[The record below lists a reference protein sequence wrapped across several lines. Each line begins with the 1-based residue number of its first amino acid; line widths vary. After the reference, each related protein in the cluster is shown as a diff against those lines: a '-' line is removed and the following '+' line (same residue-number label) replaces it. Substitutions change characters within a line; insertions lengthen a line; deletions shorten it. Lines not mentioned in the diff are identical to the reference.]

1 MTAPPPVPAPRKAGR
16 RASRLVDIAEAV
28 GVHTSTV
35 SRVLNGD
42 PAQSVRPEIYEKIWR
57 TARQQGY
64 RPNALA
70 RALKRRHTGALAFVI
85 PLLRN
90 PIWVRLQRGALQRAS
105 ERGYAVMIVEDEVD
119 EAQPPATYRYLVDES
134 RADGLLLATSLR
146 IPAHTEG
153 SAHGLLA
160 VPHVYVNRRGPERGN
175 DVVMDEPA
183 AVRLFLDHVAALG
196 HQRVAL
202 IDGPVE
208 VDTVHRRELAARRAC
223 AARGL
228 QLTVLHADVTEE
240 GGWEATQRLL
250 RRGSAADGT
259 AGGTLAGGTLPTAC
273 AVGSLNQ
280 LFGVMAAL
288 RGARLP
294 VPEAMSLVSLDE
306 DECLAFLDVP
316 VTSVAMPLAELGS
329 AAVDALI
336 TRIEAQDPVTAADVM
351 IREPMSLVHRD
362 SVARPPGAGLW
373 TASCASAPPA
383 RLTCLPCRTSSARP
397 ARRSAPSACP
407 RSPTTPRSP
416 WPSSPPTSRPAAPGS
431 RPAPATT
438 PSPTCWRTRS
448 TATSTSSRSRS
459 TPAGPTTASAARC
472 STTPPPWP
480 GRPASRR

>member
-1 MTAPPPVPAPRKAGR
+1 MTAQPPVPAPRKAGR
-16 RASRLVDIAEAV
+16 RTARLVDIAEAV

-105 ERGYAVMIVEDEVD
+105 ERGYAVMIIEDEMD

-153 SAHGLLA
+153 SAQGLLA

-223 AARGL
+223 AARNL

-240 GGWEATQRLL
+240 GGWKATQRLL
-250 RRGSAADGT
+250 RRDTTPGGS
-259 AGGTLAGGTLPTAC
+259 AGGTLPTAC

-280 LFGVMAAL
+280 MFGVMAAL

-336 TRIEAQDPVTAADVM
+336 ARVEAQDPVTAADVM
-351 IREPMSLVHRD
+351 ICDPMSLVHRD
-362 SVARPPGAGLW
+362 SVGPPPGAK
-373 TASCASAPPA
+373 
-383 RLTCLPCRTSSARP
+383 
-397 ARRSAPSACP
+397 
-407 RSPTTPRSP
+407 
-416 WPSSPPTSRPAAPGS
+416 
-431 RPAPATT
+431 
-438 PSPTCWRTRS
+438 
-448 TATSTSSRSRS
+448 
-459 TPAGPTTASAARC
+459 
-472 STTPPPWP
+472 
-480 GRPASRR
+480 